1 MENKINM
8 KKPIDNPLGGGDIS
22 AVKSHGCLLTPRK
35 ESAVI
40 KKLEVLANIAVVVT
54 SAVLCSV
61 LVKKYFFSSTKQA
74 PVEAVQSKSPAPSAS
89 RRPSIQAG
97 TKISLPG
104 IDWNKSTRTVVL
116 ALSTTCHFC
125 SESAPFYQELQQ
137 QKRDDVRLVAL
148 FPQPV
153 EESHAYLNRLGIGIN
168 DILQSPLSS
177 VGASGTPTLL
187 LIDNRGAVVDSWVGK
202 LTDVAAEQVR
212 ARVSK

>member
-1 MENKINM
+1 M
-8 KKPIDNPLGGGDIS
+8 
-22 AVKSHGCLLTPRK
+22 
-35 ESAVI
+35 I
-40 KKLEVLANIAVVVT
+40 KKLEVLANIAVVIT
-54 SAVLCSV
+54 SLVLCSV
-61 LVKKYFFSSTKQA
+61 LVKKYFFSASKHEASVQA
-74 PVEAVQSKSPAPSAS
+74 SPATSPVSNS
-89 RRPSIQAG
+89 LRRPSIEAG

-104 IDWNKSTRTVVL
+104 IDWSKSTRTVVL

-153 EESHAYLNRLGIGIN
+153 EESHAYLNRLRIGIN
-168 DILQSPLSS
+168 DIVQSPLSS

-212 ARVSK
+212 AQVSK